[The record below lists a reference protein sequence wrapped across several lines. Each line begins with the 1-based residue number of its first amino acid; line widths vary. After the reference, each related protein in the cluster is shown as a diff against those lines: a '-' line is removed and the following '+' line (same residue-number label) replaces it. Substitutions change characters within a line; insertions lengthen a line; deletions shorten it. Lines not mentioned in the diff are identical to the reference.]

1 MAPSTKNSERVK
13 HVVMRERKCIRT
25 FVVILDLAASGSLS
39 SCRPNSWKAMQP
51 ASNHSKWSW
60 VMLSKWNTLEWLN
73 SGDNV
78 PVTVLVCVSSFSL
91 NGLYLMYKPLLN
103 LASWTV
109 ALRTVTCMKKASKNN
124 VKHHLG
130 LGFATEEE
138 AKRER
143 EKDGSKIEVSHISWA
158 GNTKLLAT
166 TRATWLRNEILRN
179 HLQHPCGIKLAKTN
193 PAKYGAVEI
202 IPKIGSRRFHVMA
215 QGCQFNF
222 TRN

>member
-1 MAPSTKNSERVK
+1 MTSFALRSDWTKIWRGIFKPNVLNNALPQSNFRNSERVK
-13 HVVMRERKCIRT
+13 HVVIWECKCIRT

-109 ALRTVTCMKKASKNN
+109 ALRMVTWMK
-124 VKHHLG
+124 
-130 LGFATEEE
+130 
-138 AKRER
+138 
-143 EKDGSKIEVSHISWA
+143 
-158 GNTKLLAT
+158 
-166 TRATWLRNEILRN
+166 
-179 HLQHPCGIKLAKTN
+179 
-193 PAKYGAVEI
+193 
-202 IPKIGSRRFHVMA
+202 RR
-215 QGCQFNF
+215 
-222 TRN
+222 RD